1 LQGDDV
7 YSSLAFQNAGLDV
20 KGLANSAL
28 VEYCNNANNWG
39 VLLGMIDAQRVLAN
53 DSWSGPGSWIDADM
67 VCVKA
72 PLKAELSKCYV
83 QYSFQDRLVLLYYS
97 YVKRTGAD
105 RS

>member
-1 LQGDDV
+1 MQGDDV

-67 VCVKA
+67 VCVKS

>member
-1 LQGDDV
+1 MQGDDV

-67 VCVKA
+67 VCVQ
-72 PLKAELSKCYV
+72 PRSKQNCQSATYNIA
-83 QYSFQDRLVLLYYS
+83 SKID
-97 YVKRTGAD
+97 
-105 RS
+105 

>member
-1 LQGDDV
+1 
-7 YSSLAFQNAGLDV
+7 
-20 KGLANSAL
+20 
-28 VEYCNNANNWG
+28 
-39 VLLGMIDAQRVLAN
+39 
-53 DSWSGPGSWIDADM
+53 M

>member
-1 LQGDDV
+1 MQGDDV

-67 VCVKA
+67 VCVQPRSKQNCQSRTV
-72 PLKAELSKCYV
+72 KAELSK
-83 QYSFQDRLVLLYYS
+83 R
-97 YVKRTGAD
+97 AAI
-105 RS
+105 

>member
-1 LQGDDV
+1 MQGDDV

-72 PLKAELSKCYV
+72 PLKAELSKQNCQSRTV
-83 QYSFQDRLVLLYYS
+83 KVL
-97 YVKRTGAD
+97 RTI
-105 RS
+105 